1 MCRVHRAHS
10 APYDNIDFG
19 YIGLWI
25 KKTASHRYQWPA
37 AVMRVPALFLLR
49 LLPYRPF
56 FFVGFSFP
64 EFPGDVS
71 VAVSVAVSATDSA
84 AVEALLV
91 PGNVQA
97 SVSEM

>member
-1 MCRVHRAHS
+1 MV
-10 APYDNIDFG
+10 N
-19 YIGLWI
+19 
-25 KKTASHRYQWPA
+25 KTAGHRYQWPA

-71 VAVSVAVSATDSA
+71 VAVSVTVSVAVSATDSA